1 VVNVQVGTPAP
12 RSARRRS
19 RLSRA
24 AAKQERAQKRAA
36 RKGAT
41 LKSVAETTAAPVAEE
56 ADPSDAFKLS
66 AELEQD

>member
-1 VVNVQVGTPAP
+1 MAV
-12 RSARRRS
+12 
-19 RLSRA
+19 SRA
-24 AAKQERAQKRAA
+24 AAKVERAQKRAS

-41 LKSVAETTAAPVAEE
+41 LKTVAETTTAPAAAEE

>member
-1 VVNVQVGTPAP
+1 VTLGLTSQLELDMAV
-12 RSARRRS
+12 
-19 RLSRA
+19 SRA
-24 AAKQERAQKRAA
+24 AVKVERAQKRSL

-41 LKSVAETTAAPVAEE
+41 LKSVSETTAE